1 MWPHLCICKRINH
14 INSMPVLGR
23 SYLGWS
29 GTGLL
34 PGIQCPSY
42 YLSTSM
48 LTAALQS
55 SLPEDILLASLTR
68 EVNTEIA
75 PCNREV
81 GVALNYSRSLLLMNA
96 LYEPLKTV
104 QIQCHCSACNCW
116 AVRQDNHAPQE
127 CHIWKSVVT
136 QLSPLPKL
144 LSNLCRRFDEMLLH
158 GN

>member
-1 MWPHLCICKRINH
+1 MVRNRAVTWDTVPR
-14 INSMPVLGR
+14 
-23 SYLGWS
+23 
-29 GTGLL
+29 LL
-34 PGIQCPSY
+34 FVNLHAHCCSPE
-42 YLSTSM
+42 
-48 LTAALQS
+48 
-55 SLPEDILLASLTR
+55 LPEDILLASLTR

-81 GVALNYSRSLLLMNA
+81 GVALNYSRSLLLMNV

-144 LSNLCRRFDEMLLH
+144 LSNLCRRFDEMLLQ